1 MARKRP
7 LSAFLGFLAIS
18 VLMGVEITR
27 VGLAADAK
35 VQTDK
40 DKDKKVP
47 LLFVQTAKGAT
58 LANGKLT
65 LNGVSPMT
73 VFFSDRPTR
82 VAGHVATSEMIP
94 LWSEGKDSF
103 LKDPPNATLS
113 TFTADGK
120 VGNVVVE
127 LKNPGLKG
135 DQMTYDVRVLEGK
148 LPDKAEGASLFID
161 VIGMPLTPLSYA
173 GAARR
178 AARRVRHPSLT
189 GARGPLIDTVAAG
202 GLGGGR
208 FRSMIQ
214 GCPSACW
221 PARRLSSSFVTRRMT
236 VSTFRAAGRASPCA
250 SRFAG

>member
-18 VLMGVEITR
+18 VLMGVELTR

-35 VQTDK
+35 AQTDQ

-58 LANGKLT
+58 VANGKLT

-82 VAGHVATSEMIP
+82 VAGHVATSEMVP

-178 AARRVRHPSLT
+178 AARRAVIIR
-189 GARGPLIDTVAAG
+189 
-202 GLGGGR
+202 
-208 FRSMIQ
+208 
-214 GCPSACW
+214 
-221 PARRLSSSFVTRRMT
+221 
-236 VSTFRAAGRASPCA
+236 
-250 SRFAG
+250 